1 MPPAPKVALGAQ
13 AASPYLAPMTDLA
26 AYFARIGHD
35 GPTAPT
41 LDTLRALHERHPA
54 SIPFEAIDVLLD
66 RGVDISPAAV
76 DAKLIDGRR
85 GGYCF
90 EHNSLFRRVLTELGF
105 EVTGLAA
112 RVRWNQPDEAPL
124 QPRTHQVLRVE
135 LDGTSWLVDVG
146 FGGAVMTAPLRL
158 EPDTVQSTDHD
169 DYRLV
174 PIDPAQGGGLALQ
187 MRRDAGWIPV
197 YDLSLTPCAPA
208 DYEMANWFT
217 STHPTS
223 IFRNVVMVAKTAPDA
238 RHGLLFNRLSTR
250 PRGGE
255 TTVTTLDAPGIESAL
270 RDIFGLPVEPSWR
283 PVIERAATHEW

>member
-1 MPPAPKVALGAQ
+1 
-13 AASPYLAPMTDLA
+13 MTDLS

-35 GPTAPT
+35 GPTDPS
-41 LDTLRALHERHPA
+41 LETLRALHARHPA
-54 SIPFEAIDVLLD
+54 AIPFEAIDVLLG
-66 RGVDISPAAV
+66 RGVDISPDAV
-76 DAKLIDGRR
+76 DAKLIHARR

-90 EHNSLFRRVLTELGF
+90 EHNSLFRRVLAQLGF

-112 RVRWNQPDEAPL
+112 RVRWNQPADAPL
-124 QPRTHQVLRVE
+124 QPRTHHVLRVD
-135 LDGTSWLVDVG
+135 LDGTSWMVDVG

-158 EPDTVQSTDHD
+158 EPDVVQSTPHD

-174 PIDPAQGGGLALQ
+174 PIAPERGGGLALQ
-187 MRRDAGWIPV
+187 MRRDAGWVPV
-197 YDLSLTPCAPA
+197 YDLALTPCEPM

-217 STHPTS
+217 STHPAS

-255 TTVTTLDAPGIESAL
+255 TTVTTLDADGIEAAL
-270 RDIFGLPVEPSWR
+270 RDVFGLPVDPSWR
-283 PVIERAATHEW
+283 PIIERAAAHEG